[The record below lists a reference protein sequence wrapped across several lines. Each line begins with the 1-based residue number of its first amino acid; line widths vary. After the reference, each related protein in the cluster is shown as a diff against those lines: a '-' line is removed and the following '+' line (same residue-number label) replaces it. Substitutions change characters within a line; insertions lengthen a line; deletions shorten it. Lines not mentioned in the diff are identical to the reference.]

1 MVAVPEHGRLEEVS
15 LPRLILDLYR
25 ARFGG
30 ALALSRERVGKRFL
44 FQRGVPVFA
53 ESNLASESLGTH
65 LMDTGRITRA
75 DHTKVAKQIE
85 RTGCNESAALLQLG
99 VLQPR
104 DLFFALKHLL
114 RTRIVECFGWSHGE
128 FSVDP
133 SAEPDAGAQPFRT
146 DIHGVLQDGIEAHWS
161 TERILTDLAPS
172 MERHPRRGKC
182 FESTLAGLSSDPAL
196 EAFLEGLDGRRTLW
210 KLVEAA
216 NTPRS
221 LAAVWVLDATE
232 ALEYADAAG
241 GSGELPR
248 EVEIV
253 VRETATAPH
262 PAQEASRP
270 AARRSAADEK
280 RAKAL
285 RREILE
291 KSERLG
297 ELDRY
302 AILGV
307 SRSADAETIKRA
319 YHQAAKTYHPDAL
332 ARLGLD
338 AGLRAKANQVFATI
352 GKAHAVLADPERRRD
367 YDASLATDDTDL
379 DAQLLVQA
387 ETLYRKGEIL
397 LRQGNFRG
405 ALEFLQP
412 AAELWSEE
420 CAYQSAVGWALF
432 KKSPPEPESALAFLE
447 KAEELDPEDA
457 ETQQRLSIVRR
468 SLGAATTT
476 D

>member
-1 MVAVPEHGRLEEVS
+1 V
-15 LPRLILDLYR
+15 
-25 ARFGG
+25 
-30 ALALSRERVGKRFL
+30 
-44 FQRGVPVFA
+44 
-53 ESNLASESLGTH
+53 
-65 LMDTGRITRA
+65 
-75 DHTKVAKQIE
+75 
-85 RTGCNESAALLQLG
+85 
-99 VLQPR
+99 
-104 DLFFALKHLL
+104 
-114 RTRIVECFGWSHGE
+114 
-128 FSVDP
+128 
-133 SAEPDAGAQPFRT
+133 
-146 DIHGVLQDGIEAHWS
+146 
-161 TERILTDLAPS
+161 
-172 MERHPRRGKC
+172 
-182 FESTLAGLSSDPAL
+182 
-196 EAFLEGLDGRRTLW
+196 
-210 KLVEAA
+210 
-216 NTPRS
+216 
-221 LAAVWVLDATE
+221 
-232 ALEYADAAG
+232 
-241 GSGELPR
+241 
-248 EVEIV
+248 
-253 VRETATAPH
+253 
-262 PAQEASRP
+262 
-270 AARRSAADEK
+270 
-280 RAKAL
+280 
-285 RREILE
+285 
-291 KSERLG
+291 G

-447 KAEELDPEDA
+447 KAAELDPEDA